1 MIVWLSGVSGVGK
14 TTIGEQL
21 QINLKWHY
29 SAVYFLDAD
38 MCRKNWW
45 PELGLS
51 NRDRTENMLRMAR
64 LASFLSRKSNLV
76 IVSCIAPIGPIREEA
91 LSICRG
97 SATTKHI
104 YLHTPLITR
113 LNRDPKGLYYRA
125 VIGEIEGL
133 TGYDGRYDIPTNA
146 DLSINTSKHS
156 VNEAIDQIYR
166 TIGIIS
172 P

>member
-14 TTIGEQL
+14 ATVGEQL

-38 MCRKNWW
+38 ICRKNWW

-104 YLHTPLITR
+104 YLHASGCQTEQRSKGSVLQSNHWRDRGT
-113 LNRDPKGLYYRA
+113 NR
-125 VIGEIEGL
+125 I
-133 TGYDGRYDIPTNA
+133 
-146 DLSINTSKHS
+146 
-156 VNEAIDQIYR
+156 
-166 TIGIIS
+166 
-172 P
+172 